1 MKPLYLSAFVGLAA
15 LTLPAAAEA
24 AQAFATANVNLRAG
38 PSTQYPPVLV
48 VPAGNSVEIFGCLS
62 SANWCDVGYAGY
74 RGWISGS
81 YLQTQYSSRR
91 IYVDPDYYGQL
102 GIPTVTFQVDNYW
115 DRYYRGRDFY
125 RERDRWRRAP
135 PPPPV
140 WHRDGPPP
148 RFMGG
153 NPPPPPPPP
162 GGPGRYDPRM
172 DGDRNRPGDGRP
184 WHRPGDMRPDDRR
197 PGDMR
202 PDDRRPGDMRPDDRR
217 PGDMRPDDRRPGDQ
231 RPGDMRPGD
240 MRPGDMRPGGMRP
253 DDPRR
258 GPPQPPQPPRPDRG
272 PDGNRPP
279 PPPPA
284 PDRGP
289 PPPPP
294 PPPPGGACAPN
305 TPNCPPR

>member
-1 MKPLYLSAFVGLAA
+1 MKPLYLSAFAGLMAVA
-15 LTLPAAAEA
+15 LPAAAEA

-48 VPAGNSVEIFGCLS
+48 VPAGNSVRIFGCLS

-81 YLQTQYSSRR
+81 YLQTQYSNRR
-91 IYVDPDYYGQL
+91 VYVDPDYYQPL

-140 WHRDGPPP
+140 WRRDGPPP

-153 NPPPPPPPP
+153 DAPPPPP
-162 GGPGRYDPRM
+162 GGPDMDRRRGPDPRTQDPRM
-172 DGDRNRPGDGRP
+172 DGDRDRMMRDDRQRP
-184 WHRPGDMRPDDRR
+184 RPDDRR
-197 PGDMR
+197 PDDRRQDDRR
-202 PDDRRPGDMRPDDRR
+202 PDDRRPDDRR
-217 PGDMRPDDRRPGDQ
+217 PDNRGPDN
-231 RPGDMRPGD
+231 MRPGD
-240 MRPGDMRPGGMRP
+240 MRPGDQ
-253 DDPRR
+253 RR
-258 GPPQPPQPPRPDRG
+258 DQMQPPQGQRPDRPDRNA

-279 PPPPA
+279 PPPPPA
-284 PDRGP
+284 PGQAA
-289 PPPPP
+289 PPP
-294 PPPPGGACAPN
+294 PPPPGAACAPN